1 MDDKDDIF
9 VLEKLFRG
17 SIVNH
22 NSFLMNDD
30 MDTDA
35 LCKTNLNVYFI
46 HIDRVNALR
55 EKYNEL
61 DQALD
66 VIERDLVDI
75 NKREPAIDY
84 IVVDELSNKIA
95 KKDKTKKDNLSYTY
109 RCKKVD
115 TRTKKEFHD
124 YKE

>member
-1 MDDKDDIF
+1 MDAKDDIF
-9 VLEKLFRG
+9 VLEKLYRG

-35 LCKTNLNVYFI
+35 LCITSLNVYYI
-46 HIDRVNALR
+46 HIDRVNILR
-55 EKYNEL
+55 EKYVEL

-84 IVVDELSNKIA
+84 IVVDEISNKIA
-95 KKDKTKKDNLSYTY
+95 KKNKI
-109 RCKKVD
+109 
-115 TRTKKEFHD
+115 
-124 YKE
+124 